1 MKITRWSP
9 CFMQRYFSV
18 VRATIMTIHMYIY
31 VFSFLLQ
38 VDADNI
44 EGDATVQR
52 LRKEVYNYE
61 DSVTI
66 NESLPNYQQLVS
78 RPGYNITL

>member
-1 MKITRWSP
+1 M
-9 CFMQRYFSV
+9 
-18 VRATIMTIHMYIY
+18 
-31 VFSFLLQ
+31 
-38 VDADNI
+38 DADNI
-44 EGDATVQR
+44 EGDATLQR

-78 RPGYNITL
+78 ML